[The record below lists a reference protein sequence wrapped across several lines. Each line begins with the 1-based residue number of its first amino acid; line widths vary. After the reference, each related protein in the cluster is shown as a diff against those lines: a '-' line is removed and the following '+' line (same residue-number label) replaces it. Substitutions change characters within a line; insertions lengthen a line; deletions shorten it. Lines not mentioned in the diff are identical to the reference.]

1 MFVSLT
7 VTDTFS
13 PYCMIFLT
21 IADYQQSVVQMCL
34 FVDVLL
40 IILSP
45 RSLDSSTTIR
55 RVFHSL
61 DSAALL
67 LAFVHQLLLFVVPVK
82 KNLRHLKVVNLK

>member
-1 MFVSLT
+1 MF
-7 VTDTFS
+7 F
-13 PYCMIFLT
+13 T

-45 RSLDSSTTIR
+45 RLKIDSSTAIR
-55 RVFHSL
+55 WGFHSL